1 MLWTTLES
9 VLRWRLCKKVILV
22 QHLSSFEGLLLSLHL
37 MTAVY
42 GHIYVILTIYEI
54 FEHNGHAAW
63 MLVLFM
69 IQYTIHQAHVH
80 LVSLMKCDPWQVY
93 TVMAKTQTTSR
104 KKVIIV
110 AFNMDLNLRYR
121 QFYFYYTMNTI
132 ITLNSRHGE
141 LTIVM
146 HPLNALIFWCN
157 TIEIRPIGI
166 VFICVSLPCVNQIR
180 SIFKKTMSRVLA
192 HYPPPWCHTAHVDLF
207 FSTSRCTA
215 PTETLD
221 GYLVQHKGS

>member
-1 MLWTTLES
+1 
-9 VLRWRLCKKVILV
+9 
-22 QHLSSFEGLLLSLHL
+22 

-80 LVSLMKCDPWQVY
+80 LVALMKCDPWQVY

-157 TIEIRPIGI
+157 TIEIRPIC
-166 VFICVSLPCVNQIR
+166 FYMRQFAMRIR
-180 SIFKKTMSRVLA
+180 SDQYLKKQWAGSWHIILPHDVILRMLTCFSQLLA
-192 HYPPPWCHTAHVDLF
+192 ALPPRRH
-207 FSTSRCTA
+207 
-215 PTETLD
+215 
-221 GYLVQHKGS
+221 